1 MESRNSV
8 PIGAAVATVL
18 GVTAGLASAWVIYS
32 FHLPNGG
39 NYWGLAPT
47 AISVVVYA
55 AIVALRL
62 SNAKAPI
69 WQVVVTVIAGLVVL
83 MTVGSILT
91 IMIGCRY
98 GACINL

>member
-1 MESRNSV
+1 MEFRNSV
-8 PIGAAVATVL
+8 PIKVTVATAL
-18 GVTAGLASAWVIYS
+18 GITSGLVSAWVVYS

-47 AISVVVYA
+47 AISFLVYA
-55 AIVALRL
+55 AVAAPRL
-62 SNAKAPI
+62 SNAKTPI

-83 MTVGSILT
+83 MTVGSILF

-98 GACINL
+98 DACINL